1 MEWYCMQATKIR
13 EQELKAFE
21 ASKSELDS
29 SLKASNGVVAR
40 IFERLSGESQNWF
53 KRTFA
58 GALWRFLVNT
68 VGSCKLSPLLR
79 VYIALFFVFIVS
91 SSDTTPKIADPF
103 GGSLWIIERALSA
116 LSHDFEI
123 QYLMYLEW
131 ICGYTYYIYIVL
143 YDLILYYCLL
153 LYALINII

>member
-13 EQELKAFE
+13 EKELKAFE

-29 SLKASNGVVAR
+29 SLKASNGVAAR

-58 GALWRFLVNT
+58 GALWFFLVNT
-68 VGSCKLSPLLR
+68 VGSYKLSLLLM

-91 SSDTTPKIADPF
+91 SSDTTPKIADTWTTVLILLVAVC
-103 GGSLWIIERALSA
+103 GSLNELLVMISRYSIW
-116 LSHDFEI
+116 
-123 QYLMYLEW
+123 MYLEW
-131 ICGYTYYIYIVL
+131 ICGYTYYIYSLIWSYIVL
-143 YDLILYYCLL
+143 LLIVIC
-153 LYALINII
+153 I